1 MNIGGSICITI
12 FFKIFTPYAMKIFFI
27 FLQFIKRTRDRRN
40 YNSGISGL
48 RKDKNKDEVNSSLID
63 QHDLELLYTD
73 SEISAPEV
81 YAQIISFLWS
91 TMTFSAGLPV
101 LYPISCLNFIIF
113 YWMYKILLLKFFS
126 KSKKLDQG
134 IARLSIRYML
144 ISVILHITMTG
155 MMFSSNLM

>member
-1 MNIGGSICITI
+1 
-12 FFKIFTPYAMKIFFI
+12 MKIFFI

-81 YAQIISFLWS
+81 YA
-91 TMTFSAGLPV
+91 
-101 LYPISCLNFIIF
+101 
-113 YWMYKILLLKFFS
+113 
-126 KSKKLDQG
+126 
-134 IARLSIRYML
+134 
-144 ISVILHITMTG
+144 
-155 MMFSSNLM
+155 